1 MVFRIKI
8 NEEVTFSQ
16 IQNAF
21 LPIKLVAIMWLLT
34 SVKAQLMKNLLYY
47 TILEKV
53 MHFNFKIGDSL

>member
-21 LPIKLVAIMWLLT
+21 LPIKLVAIIWLLT
-34 SVKAQLMKNLLYY
+34 SVHSNSNKQSNRKKLVP
-47 TILEKV
+47 T
-53 MHFNFKIGDSL
+53 